1 MLSCIYVYSRLNK
14 LFILK
19 INSNNN
25 ERNGV
30 IARLLIIRSRRD
42 ETTEK
47 VGNGVVSGKVEKAKV
62 STL

>member
-47 VGNGVVSGKVEKAKV
+47 VVNLVVNLNV
-62 STL
+62 